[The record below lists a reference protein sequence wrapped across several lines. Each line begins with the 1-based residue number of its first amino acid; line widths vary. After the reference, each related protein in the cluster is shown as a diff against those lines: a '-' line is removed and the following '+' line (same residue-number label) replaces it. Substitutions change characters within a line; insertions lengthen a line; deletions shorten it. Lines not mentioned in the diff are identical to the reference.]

1 MKIIET
7 VSTTTLYFISEEM
20 PGRHAEIYFKDGHFT
35 ECRYG
40 GLQNLFSLDDWH
52 FLGLVAQR
60 IGELANHP
68 APLAGREGKPAS

>member
-40 GLQNLFSLDDWH
+40 GL
-52 FLGLVAQR
+52 
-60 IGELANHP
+60 
-68 APLAGREGKPAS
+68 